1 MALESAQGALIDI
14 TVKTLDGQN
23 RTYNVP
29 EKLNVRQFKEKISSS
44 VEVPAGNQRLIFQGR
59 VMQDEKILKDYD
71 IHAKVIHLVQR
82 APPASAST
90 STSSNSTSTA
100 ASTSAPD
107 RPHIPLDGNLLDV
120 QIHLGR
126 VQNTPTTRE
135 ARARLRQADFNLRLV
150 NDVLAQLE
158 QRLGSLSDNSVTQGL
173 SRSRG
178 PGATTDAAT
187 VPADATGEPE
197 DTPVPPPADSS
208 SQTERDQTRSRPQI
222 SSESRDGTGSPAQSS
237 SAPTGGGAGDVLGLM
252 AADLANFLDQVLSTN
267 ERVASHIR
275 LYRDILRSEVTY
287 PAMSREAQDVQ
298 EVASRATE
306 VFHALGHM
314 LHSLSDV
321 VVDMGTDIPRQA
333 VATPSAPFPFPGIPG
348 IPGTTSMAIPIHM
361 NVRARHNSSGR
372 RQRQNQANSTSTT
385 TASTSTL
392 PSASTAASTAS
403 FSAASAPTLTAINIT
418 GTGPSIR
425 SFQPPPVPLTL
436 PPNVTTSGEPSVM
449 VEVLPAGITVHDIR
463 TVVTAAGIDDDS
475 DSSADSVE
483 NIGINTTNITI
494 TPAISAD
501 HPLPASSTA
510 SATAASAAAPLSSA
524 STHPAAGAVPVTA
537 NTGTFTS
544 TGTSSQAFI
553 FGPGA
558 SMNIHE
564 VPGFGSGQMPRVPGL
579 PSGML
584 QNIVGSILNSHGIRP
599 DQSVQ
604 VNVVQQVAEMP
615 TTQPPQAE
623 QNNLESGRAEA
634 QQGSRIQQQSMDQF
648 LAGLSGGMSTTLLNP
663 FNIISAG
670 SPANTTT
677 SSATSTAAASSSAP
691 SAATISFGGSSRSS
705 FPTGFSWTNPAS
717 QSSGTSTDSSPNI
730 RLTSAPR
737 PQFHFHQ
744 FGSPGQARPQQGQ
757 SRPASGPLRRSYVD
771 PYLPCSSPH
780 YMSQTAMATFSAM
793 QAQSRGPQVPEQIPN
808 LSTMVSGMVGEI
820 MEQVT
825 AAANSDSGAR
835 SSTTST
841 STFSPSTP
849 LRASTTAGLGAPP
862 ATLNPLEMFTHLLNR
877 SGSQAGSTLS
887 SVQPLST
894 PLPTA
899 SSTAATRGTAATP
912 AGWTLA
918 DLFTSVGR
926 TNGDVTVII
935 SLLEAVAPHMG
946 LTDLFSLFMGNTRVL
961 NQLRE
966 PLQVFV
972 RRQVTHFGS
981 VDQVVEAAL
990 SDMYPEIQHLQSLVE
1005 LKDGLDLAESLRN
1018 CLRVHLT
1025 TIFTA
1030 IHSDSAGS
1038 QGDFGNHMYNLWMK
1052 MMADSIGLCIY
1063 CMRDGQTGFSNMV
1076 QSYMPRMTQGMS
1088 PAITLWMTTSLQ
1100 DIFQSFYLNH
1110 PVTDSDIVGY
1120 IVNSH
1125 PERSADSTSQGLGQ
1139 SSVSGGHLSPVRDS
1153 VILDASSD
1161 SLSGAPS
1168 PSPMDTSEPLPQE
1181 RVARLALQEDVDEN
1195 DIFEDAQESIIGH
1208 APLQNRPNTIAV
1220 QASRIERAV
1229 ERSGNL
1235 RNGRSSDEWQ
1245 SVVPQDWI
1253 PVISRDIIRQR
1264 SQRSQPP
1271 LSDAYLQGLPAKRRR
1286 MMALE
1291 HADEMGNM
1299 PLYLP
1304 ASLTRAARAADAEPI
1319 SSEENMAQEAA
1330 DDLDL
1335 QTELER
1341 EVTSMLAS
1349 RITSDQDFTSDRF
1362 PNAKEYFHKSNHR

>member
-158 QRLGSLSDNSVTQGL
+158 RLGSLSDNSVTQGL

-1181 RVARLALQEDVDEN
+1181 R
-1195 DIFEDAQESIIGH
+1195 
-1208 APLQNRPNTIAV
+1208 
-1220 QASRIERAV
+1220 
-1229 ERSGNL
+1229 
-1235 RNGRSSDEWQ
+1235 
-1245 SVVPQDWI
+1245 DWI